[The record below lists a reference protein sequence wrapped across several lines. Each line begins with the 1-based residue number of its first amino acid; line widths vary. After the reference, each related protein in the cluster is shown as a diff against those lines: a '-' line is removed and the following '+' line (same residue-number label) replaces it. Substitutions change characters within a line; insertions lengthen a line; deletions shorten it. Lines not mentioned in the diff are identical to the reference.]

1 MVLHLCREFRE
12 SRMAWEKQPCV
23 YLLASKRNGTLYVGV
38 TSDLVKRVWEHKN
51 DLVEGF
57 TAKYGVH
64 LLVYYEMH
72 ADMLGAITR
81 EKQIKKWDRSWKL
94 KLVERNNPEWKDLWP
109 EVI

>member
-1 MVLHLCREFRE
+1 
-12 SRMAWEKQPCV
+12 MAWEKQPCV

-94 KLVERNNPEWKDLWP
+94 KLVERNNPESTKIQTLNTMK
-109 EVI
+109 ESTLQSK

>member
-1 MVLHLCREFRE
+1 MTRE
-12 SRMAWEKQPCV
+12 KLPCV
-23 YLLASKRNGTLYVGV
+23 YVLASKRNGTLYVGV